1 MFLIWGS
8 FLFQQQSFR
17 DIVSVHLVSFIHLQ
31 QMTSNVTMIVPAL
44 QKRKQHESGLEE
56 IFITFHQTEISYMAT
71 TYQKGSCN
79 SQSNP
84 MPRKGGNRF
93 CKQSLLQFYFACP
106 YSCITYLFSSCLFQ
120 MATLS
125 IKSVHDCASILS
137 TIAFVHV
144 LFVCFL
150 SFYNRLLA
158 NQPASYLPPFSMYA
172 SHKGLH
178 FKTQISLNHFLF
190 QPLLTAYKVKS

>member
-1 MFLIWGS
+1 MGLVWKRFSLHSIRQKSVTWPPHTK
-8 FLFQQQSFR
+8 R
-17 DIVSVHLVSFIHLQ
+17 EAVIVSLILC
-31 QMTSNVTMIVPAL
+31 PE
-44 QKRKQHESGLEE
+44 REE
-56 IFITFHQTEISYMAT
+56 IGFA
-71 TYQKGSCN
+71 
-79 SQSNP
+79 
-84 MPRKGGNRF
+84 NR
-93 CKQSLLQFYFACP
+93 QSLLQFYFACP
-106 YSCITYLFSSCLFQ
+106 YSCITYLVSSCLFQ
-120 MATLS
+120 MTTLS

-137 TIAFVHV
+137 AIAFVHA

-172 SHKGLH
+172 SLKGLH